1 MDKRL
6 NIIKSTFLFCIA
18 FTVIYGQRGL
28 RNDKD
33 LKATNIEQFHL
44 MVAPQ
49 SYSEDGKIKLTIHV
63 MIPSYALQFVKQNGG
78 FESSFEARIALLNED
93 GQQIEH
99 KAIQETLKAVDYLET
114 ISKSNWYFFE
124 HEFLV
129 HPGKYNVVSEVMDID
144 TRNSGIRDKEIDLT
158 KFNNDFV
165 LFTPQVMI
173 HYKGSWQ
180 GGKKLMPSYKNEI
193 SFQQPIVPVVISGKV
208 KKGNYSLHMVLK
220 DADDTTI
227 FSLDSTFIN
236 TINHFNHQLELTVEE
251 VQGLRVK
258 LFVDLEQD
266 GKKDQQIIELIIKR
280 PGVSS
285 NIRDVDEAVDQM
297 RYILSNEE
305 RSKLSKARKK
315 DKENL
320 FYEFWKDRDPTPET
334 SNNELMDQYYG
345 RVRYANEHF
354 TSFTSGWRTDMGMIY
369 ILFGPPDDIERIF
382 MSNNR
387 NAHQNWHYYRINR
400 SFIFYDE
407 NGFGDYRLTT
417 PYIFGRAW

>member
-6 NIIKSTFLFCIA
+6 KIIKLTFLFCIA

-44 MVAPQ
+44 MAALQ

-63 MIPSYALQFVKQNGG
+63 IIPSYALQFVKKNGG
-78 FESSFEARIALLNED
+78 FESSFEARIALLNEAD
-93 GQQIEH
+93 QQIEH

-124 HEFLV
+124 HEFIV
-129 HPGKYNVVSEVMDID
+129 HPGKYNIVSEVMDLD
-144 TRNSGIRDKEIDLT
+144 TRNRGVREKKIDLT
-158 KFNNDFV
+158 KFISDFV
-165 LFTPQVMI
+165 LFPPQVMI

-180 GGKKLMPSYKNEI
+180 GGGKFMPSYKNEI

-220 DADDTTI
+220 DADDMTI
-227 FSLDSTFIN
+227 FSLDSTFTN
-236 TINHFNHQLELTVEE
+236 EMDHFNHQLELTVKE

-266 GKKDQQIIELIIKR
+266 GKKDEQMIELIIKR

-285 NIRDVDEAVDQM
+285 NIRDVDEAIDQM

-320 FYEFWKDRDPTPET
+320 FYEFWKERDPTPET
-334 SNNELMDQYYG
+334 SNNELMDQYYA

-354 TSFTSGWRTDMGMIY
+354 TSFTPGWRTDMGMIY

-400 SFIFYDE
+400 SFTFYDE